1 MKFHE
6 LVAEHNIDYKFHDFE
21 DLHPVYLRTASEETI
36 PEFPKDEPQT
46 IDEVIKTTEEAM
58 LAVPI
63 LGSSAQQAINV
74 AEESFNDLKD
84 SAEAKLLFTTSV
96 VEALEKGAAM
106 RMSDL
111 RDISIKVLNHV
122 DVERRNFENTKT
134 WSELIRDNIKL
145 IKDLVIRFF
154 NRVRNSGSF
163 YEAIVEIVSGLLSAI
178 KSVAKMIYS
187 NRGFILKI
195 VLVVCLIVGAFR
207 GASANNQSVMEYI
220 QDFLSNI
227 INFGVSNTVWLCK
240 LLLGYKVELRDTLLG
255 AYKLRN
261 ETKAIE
267 LMTELTAYNTKVDA
281 TAVGAGVSYLGGVAI
296 TGSAILAKGSGAAA
310 ATGPYGWTLWGV
322 AAAVVGAIGFIDY
335 ATKAYFINPEISED
349 ILAIDSSLGV
359 GSEVPIMRS
368 YEYEVHKFGQ
378 QMLSEQR
385 EAAFSAVSSWMTPAT
400 LMSIFSTIIVTSN
413 HLLQLKMSKKDIER
427 RAGQAA
433 SLGGEV
439 IRIQGNLLKAKVEV
453 NKMYVRTLDTQRK
466 LRTGLVNAGLV
477 QVDAF
482 CNEINNKID
491 NKYKLRTESIKNKVD
506 AAQQDIQMVTNGAK
520 MYAAKVDFKIFER
533 YLKANQHKD
542 GTIEPELIEE
552 YVKNGYGFDYKHLLE
567 EAYDKAETKARK
579 TLRKDLARS
588 MGFNHLPLIVAHS
601 SRGAQ
606 NLPVAQAFEVQLRF

>member
-21 DLHPVYLRTASEETI
+21 DLHPVYLRTMSEETI

-46 IDEVIKTTEEAM
+46 IDEIIKTTEEAM
-58 LAVPI
+58 LSVPL

-84 SAEAKLLFTTSV
+84 SAEANLLFTTSV

-111 RDISIKVLNHV
+111 RDIANKVLNHV
-122 DVERRNFENTKT
+122 EVDRRNFENTKI
-134 WSELIRDNIKL
+134 WSELMKDNVKL
-145 IKDLVIRFF
+145 IKDLVIRLF
-154 NRVRNSGSF
+154 NRVRNSGSL

-187 NRGFILKI
+187 NRGFIFKI
-195 VLVVCLIVGAFR
+195 VFVVCLIVGAHR
-207 GASANNQSVMEYI
+207 GASANNQSVMDYI
-220 QDFLSNI
+220 QDFLSHI
-227 INFGVSNTVWLCK
+227 INFGVSNTVWFCK
-240 LLLGYKVELRDTLLG
+240 LLLGYNVELRDTLLG
-255 AYKLRN
+255 AYSTRN
-261 ETKAIE
+261 QTRAIE
-267 LMTELTAYNTKVDA
+267 LMVDLEAYNTKVDV
-281 TAVGAGVSYLGGVAI
+281 TAAGVGVSYLGSVAY
-296 TGSAILAKGSGAAA
+296 TGSAILAKGTGAAA
-310 ATGPYGWTLWGV
+310 ATGPSGWALWGV
-322 AAAVVGAIGFIDY
+322 AAAVIGAIGFLDY
-335 ATKAYFINPEISED
+335 ATKSYFINPELSED

-385 EAAFSAVSSWMTPAT
+385 EAAFSVASSWMTPQT
-400 LMSIFSTIIVTSN
+400 LITIFSTIIVISN
-413 HLLQLKMSKKDIER
+413 HLLQLEMSKKDIER
-427 RAGQAA
+427 RVGQAA

-439 IRIQGNLLKAKVEV
+439 LKVKGHLLKAKVEV
-453 NKMYVRTLDTQRK
+453 NKMYVRTLATQRK

-491 NKYKLRTESIKNKVD
+491 NKYRLRTESIKNKVD

-520 MYAAKVDFKIFER
+520 MYAAKVDLKIFER
-533 YLKANQHKD
+533 YLKSNQRKD
-542 GTIEPELIEE
+542 GTIEPELIKE
-552 YVKNGYGFDYKHLLE
+552 YVNNGYGFDYKHLLE
-567 EAYDKAETKARK
+567 EAYDKAEAKAKK
-579 TLRKDLARS
+579 TLRKDLAGS

-601 SRGAQ
+601 SRGARD
-606 NLPVAQAFEVQLRF
+606 LPVAQAFEVQLRF

>member
-58 LAVPI
+58 LAVPL
-63 LGSSAQQAINV
+63 LGSSAQQAIKI

-111 RDISIKVLNHV
+111 RDIANKVLNHV

-134 WSELIRDNIKL
+134 WSELVKDNVKL
-145 IKDLVIRFF
+145 IKDLVIRFL

-163 YEAIVEIVSGLLSAI
+163 YDAIVEIVSGLLSAI

-195 VLVVCLIVGAFR
+195 IFVVSLIVGAFR
-207 GASANNQSVMEYI
+207 GAKANNQNPIEYI
-220 QDFLSNI
+220 QSLFIDI
-227 INFGVSNTVWLCK
+227 TNFGVSNTIWLCK

-267 LMTELTAYNTKVDA
+267 LMTELTANNRKVDA
-281 TAVGAGVSYLGGVAI
+281 TAASAGVTALGGV
-296 TGSAILAKGSGAAA
+296 TAILVKGSGAAA
-310 ATGPYGWTLWGV
+310 ATGPPGWALWGV
-322 AAAVVGAIGFIDY
+322 VAAVVGAIGFLDY

-368 YEYEVHKFGQ
+368 YEYEVYKFGQ
-378 QMLSEQR
+378 QMLAEQR
-385 EAAFSAVSSWMTPAT
+385 EAAWSAASSWMTPQT
-400 LMSIFSTIIVTSN
+400 LTSIFSTLLITAN
-413 HLLQLKMSKKDIER
+413 YMLQLKMSKKDIEK

-439 IRIQGNLLKAKVEV
+439 IKVQGHLLKAKVEV
-453 NKMYVRTLDTQRK
+453 NKMYVRTLATQRK

-482 CNEINNKID
+482 CNEINNKIN
-491 NKYKLRTESIKNKVD
+491 NKYRLRTESIKNKVD
-506 AAQQDIQMVTNGAK
+506 AAQQDIQMMTNGAK
-520 MYAAKVDFKIFER
+520 MYAAKVDFKIFES
-533 YLKANQHKD
+533 YLKANQRKD
-542 GTIEPELIEE
+542 GTIEPELIKE
-552 YVKNGYGFDYKHLLE
+552 YVNNGYGFDYKHLLE
-567 EAYDKAETKARK
+567 EAYEEAEAKAKKE
-579 TLRKDLARS
+579 LRKDLAKT
-588 MGFNHLPLIVAHS
+588 MGFNHLLTTAHS
-601 SRGAQ
+601 NQG
-606 NLPVAQAFEVQLRF
+606 AQAFEVQLRF

>member
-21 DLHPVYLRTASEETI
+21 DLHPVYLRTSSEETI

-46 IDEVIKTTEEAM
+46 IDEIIKTTEEAM

-84 SAEAKLLFTTSV
+84 SAEAKLLFATSV

-111 RDISIKVLNHV
+111 RDIANKVLNHV
-122 DVERRNFENTKT
+122 DVERRNFENTNS
-134 WSELIRDNIKL
+134 WSFIKDNVKL
-145 IKDLVIRFF
+145 IKDLVIRFL

-163 YEAIVEIVSGLLSAI
+163 YDAIVEIVSGLLSAI
-178 KSVAKMIYS
+178 KSVANMIYS

-195 VLVVCLIVGAFR
+195 IFVVSLIVGAFM
-207 GASANNQSVMEYI
+207 GAKENNQNPIEYI
-220 QDFLSNI
+220 QSLFIDI
-227 INFGVSNTVWLCK
+227 TNFGFSNTIWVCK
-240 LLLGYKVELRDTLLG
+240 LLLGFKVELKDTPLG
-255 AYKLRN
+255 AYSTRN
-261 ETKAIE
+261 QTKAIE
-267 LMTELTAYNTKVDA
+267 LMLELEANEMKVDA
-281 TAVGAGVSYLGGVAI
+281 TAIGTGVTYLGGVAI

-310 ATGPYGWTLWGV
+310 ASGPSGWTLWGI
-322 AAAVVGAIGFIDY
+322 AAAVVGVIGFLDY
-335 ATKAYFINPEISED
+335 ATKEYYINPEVSEKVLKLD
-349 ILAIDSSLGV
+349 KPLSA
-359 GSEVPIMRS
+359 GSELPVMRS
-368 YEYEVHKFGQ
+368 YEYEVYKFGQ
-378 QMLSEQR
+378 QMQAEQR
-385 EAAFSAVSSWMTPAT
+385 QAAWSAASSWLTPQTMT
-400 LMSIFSTIIVTSN
+400 SIFSTVLISAN
-413 HLLQLKMSKKDIER
+413 YMLQLKMSKKDIER

-439 IRIQGNLLKAKVEV
+439 IKLQGHLLKAKVEV
-453 NKMYVRTLDTQRK
+453 NKMYVRTLATQRK

-491 NKYKLRTESIKNKVD
+491 NKYRLRTESIKNKVE

-533 YLKANQHKD
+533 YLKANQRKD
-542 GTIEPELIEE
+542 GTIEPELIDE
-552 YVKNGYGFDYKHLLE
+552 YVNNGYGFDYKHLLE
-567 EAYDKAETKARK
+567 EAYEKAETKAK
-579 TLRKDLARS
+579 KNLRKDLARS
-588 MGFNHLPLIVAHS
+588 IGFNRLPVIVAHS
-601 SRGAQ
+601 SQGAQ
-606 NLPVAQAFEVQLRF
+606 NLPVAQAYEVKLRF